1 MTDSAIAK
9 LIKAVEEANTASDL
23 TKAVVNLAQAHQKEA
38 IPTLISVLG
47 YNNPGAAVAAVE
59 GLIQLGELAIPDL
72 LDQID
77 GYNYGARAWAI
88 RACASIGDPRSL
100 ELLLNAARH
109 DFALSVRRAAA
120 KGLGFINWSKLSETE
135 AEIGQVKSF
144 QTLLEV
150 TADPEWVVR
159 YGAIVGLESL
169 TETVFNKRLDLVDD
183 SLAKLKE
190 IAQNDQ
196 EKSVSARSQL
206 ALKRIEQLCF

>member
-23 TKAVVNLAQAHQKEA
+23 TKAVVNLAQTHQKEA

-169 TETVFNKRLDLVDD
+169 TKTIFDKRLDLVED

-196 EKSVSARSQL
+196 EKSVSARSQI
-206 ALKRIEQLCF
+206 AMKRIEELCF